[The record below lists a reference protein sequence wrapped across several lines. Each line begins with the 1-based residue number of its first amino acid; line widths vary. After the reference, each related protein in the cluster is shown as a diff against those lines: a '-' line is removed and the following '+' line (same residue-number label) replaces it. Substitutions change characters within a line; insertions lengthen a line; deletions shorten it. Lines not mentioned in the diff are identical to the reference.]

1 MWFPGQSGEP
11 FSAPKQ
17 VRVLIGREIQHFM
30 ASKQQQL
37 FAKIVLHNKLLD
49 PAQVERLLQ
58 EFSDPEEIIRKL
70 VKSEKLAEKKGGQL
84 LALYRK
90 QIQKLPPDS
99 QAHSLD
105 ALEPKQSEKAAK
117 NAGSSNAQ
125 SLDALV
131 EQALEEDDAEDE
143 EENAT
148 DQLTEQTV
156 EGESKPDMAHE
167 VEEASEASSDGLP
180 PLRVDLEHEAEAA
193 IQIDDADEE
202 DLPVLERDTESLS
215 DAKQVATS
223 QADYS
228 GRVDHDAKELI
239 HDILREAREL
249 KASDVH
255 ITAGLVP
262 MVRQAGSLK
271 QLDRP
276 PLAPETTQGG
286 LLAMVDAGRR
296 AQFLETHDLDFC
308 YDGGEALGRFR
319 TNFLQEQS
327 GMDGVFRLIDTQ
339 VPSFEQLGL
348 PDQIKRF
355 TEYAVGIVLI
365 TGPKGSGKTT
375 TLAAMVDLLNE
386 TRNEHMILIE
396 DPIEYVHKNKKCHI
410 NQREVG
416 THTKSFGNALRA
428 ALREA
433 PDIIVVGE
441 MRDLETTSLAIT
453 AAETG
458 HLVLAT
464 LHTPDAIRTIGRV
477 LDVFPPEEQ
486 GQIRAMLSES
496 LRGIVSQQL
505 IPNTAG
511 DELELAVEI
520 LVNTSAIG
528 NMIREDRTFQLR
540 GMMQTGRKQGMTLL
554 DDSLI
559 ALVRKGKISKQE
571 ACTRATEKEYVEKEV
586 G

>member
-1 MWFPGQSGEP
+1 
-11 FSAPKQ
+11 
-17 VRVLIGREIQHFM
+17 M
-30 ASKQQQL
+30 ANKQQQI
-37 FAKIVLHNKLLD
+37 FAKIVLHNKLLN
-49 PAQVERLLQ
+49 AAEVERLLK
-58 EFSDPEEIIRKL
+58 EFSDPEEIIRRL
-70 VKSEKLAEKKGGQL
+70 IQTEKIVEKKGLQL

-90 QIQKLPPDS
+90 QLQKLTPAAVAPDAAAVS
-99 QAHSLD
+99 TEKSSSPTKSSSVD
-105 ALEPKQSEKAAK
+105 AI
-117 NAGSSNAQ
+117 
-125 SLDALV
+125 DALV
-131 EQALEEDDAEDE
+131 EEALEEDDVEGVVTTVAEQSTSSPQAEDSVGPAITTQGVTE
-143 EENAT
+143 PAAPTDAT
-148 DQLTEQTV
+148 D
-156 EGESKPDMAHE
+156 
-167 VEEASEASSDGLP
+167 LP
-180 PLRVDLEHEAEAA
+180 PLKVDLGDMSDLSPPDSE
-193 IQIDDADEE
+193 DE
-202 DLPVLERDTESLS
+202 DLPVLERDT
-215 DAKQVATS
+215 DVARNTTTVETDS
-223 QADYS
+223 VGAAQDGDPVA
-228 GRVDHDAKELI
+228 VDSKAKELI
-239 HDILREAREL
+239 HDILLEARHL

-271 QLDRP
+271 PLDRP
-276 PLAPETTQGG
+276 PLSPEVAEGG
-286 LLAMVDAGRR
+286 LLAMVDADRR
-296 AQFLETHDLDFC
+296 KEFLETNDLDFC
-308 YDGGEALGRFR
+308 YDGGDSLGRFR
-319 TNFLQEQS
+319 TNFLREQS

-348 PDQIKRF
+348 PEQVKRF

-396 DPIEYVHKNKKCHI
+396 DPIEYVHQNKKCHI

-416 THTKSFGNALRA
+416 THTKTFGNALRA

-441 MRDLETTSLAIT
+441 MRDLETTSLAIS

-458 HLVLAT
+458 HLVFAT

-505 IPNTAG
+505 VPNPAG
-511 DELELAVEI
+511 DSLELALEI

-540 GMMQTGRKQGMTLL
+540 GMMQTGRKQGMQLL

-559 ALVRKGKISKQE
+559 ELVRAGKISKQE
-571 ACTRATEKEYVEKEV
+571 AFARATEEEYVQKEL

>member
-1 MWFPGQSGEP
+1 
-11 FSAPKQ
+11 
-17 VRVLIGREIQHFM
+17 M

-37 FAKIVLHNKLLD
+37 FAKIVLHNKLLKAPEVEQLMRQFAEPEEVIQHLIATGKLNEKTGSELRGLYEKQLEKLGIPCEKVTAIEAPQAD
-49 PAQVERLLQ
+49 PA
-58 EFSDPEEIIRKL
+58 DI
-70 VKSEKLAEKKGGQL
+70 
-84 LALYRK
+84 
-90 QIQKLPPDS
+90 DS
-99 QAHSLD
+99 L
-105 ALEPKQSEKAAK
+105 
-117 NAGSSNAQ
+117 
-125 SLDALV
+125 
-131 EQALEEDDAEDE
+131 
-143 EENAT
+143 
-148 DQLTEQTV
+148 
-156 EGESKPDMAHE
+156 
-167 VEEASEASSDGLP
+167 VEEALEDEHDPETPVDVSSPADSTSADS
-180 PLRVDLEHEAEAA
+180 RTDRIQVDLGEEAEAPV
-193 IQIDDADEE
+193 IDDAEE
-202 DLPVLERDTESLS
+202 DLPVLERDTQS
-215 DAKQVATS
+215 DERPVRIEAPSA
-223 QADYS
+223 S
-228 GRVDHDAKELI
+228 GTVDSKSKELI
-239 HDILREAREL
+239 HDILREAREM

-255 ITAGLVP
+255 ITAGLAP

-271 QLDRP
+271 TLDRP
-276 PLAPETTQGG
+276 PLPPEVTEGG
-286 LLAMVDAGRR
+286 LLAMLDEGRR
-296 AQFLETHDLDFC
+296 AQFVETNDLDFC
-308 YDGGEALGRFR
+308 YDGGEELGRFR
-319 TNFLQEQS
+319 TNFLREQS
-327 GMDGVFRLIDTQ
+327 GVDGVFRLIDTV

-348 PDQIKRF
+348 PEQIQRF
-355 TEYAVGIVLI
+355 TDYAVGIVLI

-386 TRNEHMILIE
+386 SRQEHMILIE

-416 THTKSFGNALRA
+416 THTKTFGNALRA

-441 MRDLETTSLAIT
+441 MRDLETTSLAIS

-505 IPNTAG
+505 IPNKEGSA
-511 DELELAVEI
+511 LELALEI

-540 GMMQTGRKQGMTLL
+540 GIMQTGRKQGMTLL

-559 ALVRKGKISKQE
+559 GLVREGRISKEE
-571 ACTRATEKEYVEKEV
+571 AFLRATEVEYVQKELD
-586 G
+586 